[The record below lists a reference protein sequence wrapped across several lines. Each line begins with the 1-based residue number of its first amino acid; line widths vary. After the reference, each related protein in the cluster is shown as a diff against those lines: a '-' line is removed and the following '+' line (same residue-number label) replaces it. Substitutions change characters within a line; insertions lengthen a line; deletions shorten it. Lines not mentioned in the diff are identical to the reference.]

1 MRRALRALS
10 TVLIVAG
17 VLLVLDAGATVLW
30 QEPVTALTT
39 QIEQDRLGDD
49 LSRLESAA
57 PTALE
62 VRALQGLRTTR
73 RRVAFLARDLA
84 RSAPPG
90 SAVGRIRMPTIG
102 ADFVVVNGA
111 APADLRKGP
120 GIYEES
126 SFPGAPGTTAIA
138 GHRTTYLAPFRHVDD
153 LRHGDPITLR
163 MPYATLT
170 YVVQDTKIVSP
181 QDLAVIGRAG
191 YDRLVLTACHP
202 LFSAAQRIVVFA
214 RLVSLVP
221 RGAARL
227 TTPASA

>member
-1 MRRALRALS
+1 MRRALRSLS

-17 VLLVLDAGATVLW
+17 GLLLMDAVATVVW
-30 QEPVTALTT
+30 QEPITALTT
-39 QIEQDRLGDD
+39 RITQDHLEED
-49 LSRLESAA
+49 LSRLQSAT

-73 RRVAFLARDLA
+73 RRVAFLARRLA
-84 RSAPPG
+84 RTAKPG
-90 SAVGRIRMPTIG
+90 SAVGRISLPTIG
-102 ADFVVVNGA
+102 AGFVVVKGA
-111 APADLRKGP
+111 SAADLRKGP
-120 GIYEES
+120 GIYEETP
-126 SFPGAPGTTAIA
+126 FPGAPGTTAIA

-181 QDLAVIGRAG
+181 DDLAVIATAR

-202 LFSAAQRIVVFA
+202 LFSASQRIVIFA
-214 RLVSLVP
+214 RLVRIVP
-221 RGAARL
+221 KGAAL
-227 TTPASA
+227 VV